1 MCLGYFYP
9 EKKGGY
15 EPESVNRLQDA
26 EHIAIITENFFQLN
40 REEAMR
46 KKNTTANAINQA
58 TKTDTDGSMMTRK
71 IGSTTYRVKIHY
83 DDTGPGSMEDALLRM
98 IRNETETG
106 NQDSTNP
113 EVRVMMESPQMS
125 RPA

>member
-1 MCLGYFYP
+1 M
-9 EKKGGY
+9 K
-15 EPESVNRLQDA
+15 
-26 EHIAIITENFFQLN
+26 
-40 REEAMR
+40 
-46 KKNTTANAINQA
+46 KKNTQGNTINKVTTNDA
-58 TKTDTDGSMMTRK
+58 GGSMMTRK

-113 EVRVMMESPQMS
+113 EVHGMMESPQMS